1 MVIQLGNGKSTFWY
15 LFAGDSAIKNMDFPI
30 NHVSI
35 LEDRSDFWKCK
46 NLFDGVETVPPSMCD
61 MGITWLILANPP
73 RHGIKNAFG
82 IIGCL
87 ATKRTA
93 FVAERVDV

>member
-1 MVIQLGNGKSTFWY
+1 MEKVPSGIFLQVILLSKHG
-15 LFAGDSAIKNMDFPI
+15 FPI

-35 LEDRSDFWKCK
+35 LEDRSDFCKCK
-46 NLFDGVETVPPSMCD
+46 NLFDGVETVPTSTCD